1 MCAVPPR
8 ILGIY
13 LQKSMP
19 EKKAPKLESKAAIEA
34 FITGA
39 AATLALTALAKR
51 LARDE
56 RLQGMDWEDILQET
70 KLKMWRAA
78 DRFEGRSLLETWGH
92 RIMVNV
98 VNDATGK
105 YGKIRKA
112 VLDDPVAT
120 LADRPSVDYNADP
133 ETATLRQEELERI
146 LGELNQLSTAER
158 EVIFRTIFAD
168 QTPTSIS
175 EETGMK
181 LGTVKS
187 HKHRGEAKLRIARDD
202 NPEAA

>member
-1 MCAVPPR
+1 
-8 ILGIY
+8 
-13 LQKSMP
+13 MP
-19 EKKAPKLESKAAIEA
+19 EKKTPKFEGKAAVEA

-78 DRFEGRSLLETWGH
+78 DRFEGRSMLDTWGH
-92 RIMVNV
+92 RVMVNV

-105 YGKIRKA
+105 YGKIKRA
-112 VLDDPVAT
+112 VLDDPDAT
-120 LADRPSVDYNADP
+120 LAAQPSADYSTDP
-133 ETATLRQEELERI
+133 ETATLRQEEVDRI
-146 LGELNQLSTAER
+146 LSELSQLSPAER
-158 EVIFRTIFAD
+158 EVIFRTIFVD
-168 QTPTSIS
+168 QTPTAIS

-181 LGTVKS
+181 FGTVKS
-187 HKHRGEAKLRIARDD
+187 HKHRGEAKLRIVRDD
-202 NPEAA
+202 DTEAA